1 MLQTLLSLRK
11 SQQMKYRA
19 KTYFLRDDN
28 YGNYKNYGNRY
39 GLLEQQ
45 ETAEQPRT
53 EYARRLNTL
62 QRNSRGILQRA
73 VGASPEINETWYRRR
88 FMQNECILDF
98 GEQVFTTIAAPV
110 IANHKD
116 DLEEAREL
124 VVSEIIV
131 NTREIYH
138 EKIRRIEQIV
148 VQWFKRPHYDL
159 LNKIKEFVNEE
170 RYQRYAKIIREY
182 MPKDN

>member
-1 MLQTLLSLRK
+1 MLQTLLALRK
-11 SQQMKYRA
+11 TKGVNYRIRNYPA
-19 KTYFLRDDN
+19 YPSGQDN
-28 YGNYKNYGNRY
+28 YENRY
-39 GLLEQQ
+39 ENEKRYEILD
-45 ETAEQPRT
+45 QPET
-53 EYARRLNTL
+53 EYSERLNTL
-62 QRNSRGILQRA
+62 QRNSREILQRA
-73 VGASPEINETWYRRR
+73 VDATPEINETWYRRR

-98 GEQVFTTIAAPV
+98 GEQVFRAIAAPV
-110 IANHKD
+110 IANHEK
-116 DLEEAREL
+116 DLEDAREL

-170 RYQRYAKIIREY
+170 RYQRYAKIVREY
-182 MPKDN
+182 MPKGD